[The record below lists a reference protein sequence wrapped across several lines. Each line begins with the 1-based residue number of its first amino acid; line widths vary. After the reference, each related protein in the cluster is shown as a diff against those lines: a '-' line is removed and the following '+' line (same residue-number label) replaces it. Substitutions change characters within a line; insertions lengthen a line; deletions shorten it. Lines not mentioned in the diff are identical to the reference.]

1 MSLSGSADPAAATGR
16 RPDAAPATAPSA
28 PLLRVE
34 DLKVWFPITEGII
47 REKHIGDVRAIDGV
61 SFDMARGETLGLVGE
76 SGCGKTTTGR
86 AIIRLYQPT
95 AGRIDFDGTDISG
108 AQGQG
113 APRDAPPDADD
124 LPGPVLAASTRG

>member
-1 MSLSGSADPAAATGR
+1 MSLSGSADPAATSADPVVASGAA
-16 RPDAAPATAPSA
+16 PNAAPATAPSA

-47 REKHIGDVRAIDGV
+47 REKLIGDVRAIDGV

-86 AIIRLYQPT
+86 AIIRLSPPT
-95 AGRIDFDGTDISG
+95 AGRIIFDG
-108 AQGQG
+108 
-113 APRDAPPDADD
+113 ADVTEVNGSA
-124 LPGPVLAASTRG
+124 LRQ